1 MIFFTILDRE
11 CQKTYHRGPVFRK
24 EIVLQWSMQRGQG
37 GGREPKARGSVCNLT
52 QDHCFF
58 SFQHFYFQICSGD
71 EFLSY
76 DYILKADLIERMLI
90 FFSLRNIITFFVV
103 RLNGEIL
110 LSCQF

>member
-1 MIFFTILDRE
+1 MIFFMILDRE
-11 CQKTYHRGPVFRK
+11 CQKTYHRGPVFRE

-76 DYILKADLIERMLI
+76 DYILKADLIELMLI
-90 FFSLRNIITFFVV
+90 FFSLRNIIIFFVM